1 MKKQL
6 LIISSYPS
14 TDVGEKMLQSVIAR
28 VNNHFDVLLVT
39 HCPVG
44 KETQSMVKYFL
55 YDHRNDLIPSNPNVN
70 FYADYP
76 KFFFRIYQS
85 EKHKN
90 HSYAIL
96 RSIMNAINFAEDS
109 YDSFVCMDGDS
120 LFSEEDVIKLQNLKS
135 ICDAENKQ
143 ALFFKFDYVLAGTMF
158 YSTINFFKNT
168 FSYAKSPEE
177 YIENYKKVGSYGTF
191 ENFLYKSV
199 EHKNAFDELYTF
211 VNVDIIKYFTTS
223 TFGLSTFV
231 DGEVVTNSAAVST
244 VLKIE
249 NTQEIAFVYLNKNK
263 RTAES
268 EIYIDDVFYETIP
281 AGFAARVFKIN
292 PEKNEFIIKMG
303 NNRLLK
309 FNKESILDP
318 KNKSF
323 VRLK

>member
-6 LIISSYPS
+6 LIVSSYPS
-14 TDVGEKMLQSVIAR
+14 TDVGEKMLQSVLER
-28 VNNHFDVLLVT
+28 VNSHFDVLLVT
-39 HCPVG
+39 HCPVS
-44 KETQSMVKYFL
+44 KEVQNMVKYFV
-55 YDHRNDLIPSNPNVN
+55 YDCRNDLIPSNPNVN

-120 LFSEEDVIKLQNLKS
+120 LFSEDDVVKLQNLKS

-158 YSTINFFKNT
+158 YSKISFFKNT
-168 FSYAKSPEE
+168 FSFAKSPEE
-177 YIENYKKVGSYGTF
+177 YIENCKKVGSYGTF
-191 ENFLYKSV
+191 ENFLYKSI
-199 EHKNAFDELYTF
+199 EYKKAFDELYTF
-211 VNVDIIKYFTTS
+211 VNLDIIKYFTTS

-231 DGEVVTNSAAVST
+231 DGEVVTDSAAVST

-263 RTAES
+263 GAKES
-268 EIYIDDVFYETIP
+268 EIYVDDVFYETIP
-281 AGFAARVFKIN
+281 AGVFGRVFKIN
-292 PEKNEFIIKMG
+292 PEKNEFTVRVG
-303 NNRLLK
+303 NKRLLK
-309 FNKESILDP
+309 FNKDSILDQ